1 MMTKRHS
8 LAAILTIVPVLLSGC
23 SKPRSD
29 GPIAA
34 SVIGA
39 APEIRDPDRQPLATA
54 DAALIGAT
62 AQGLVRFDAAG
73 QIEPGVALRWAVS
86 DDGLYYTFR
95 IEPGGPIDAEAAAR
109 RLRRAVSSAS
119 RNPLKPVL
127 GAIDEIVA
135 VTPEVIEI
143 RLHAPRPN
151 LLQLLAQPELALITA
166 RGSTGPM
173 RIAERK
179 AGLMLLTPIDA
190 DAPPGE
196 TPRGQVQLR
205 SERAALAVARFAS
218 GQAAVVLGGTFVD
231 LPILRAAKLADRVIR
246 FDPVLGLFGL
256 AFTDT
261 SGFAGSVEY
270 RRALAMA
277 IDREALTARF
287 DVQGWRGTTTL
298 LPDGVADLPTPARP
312 DWIDTPLDQRRA
324 IAAEAIAR
332 WTEAEG
338 APPVIRVA
346 LPEGPGSSLL
356 LAALRRDWRA
366 IGVMTERVA
375 ADAPAD
381 LRLIDAV
388 APADIGSW
396 YLRRFTC
403 AFSRV
408 CSEQAD
414 TALIAAR
421 DATTLAERARY
432 LSEADARLTEI
443 TAYIPLASPLRWS
456 LADPR
461 GGLQP
466 NARGVHPLNHLR
478 RE

>member
-1 MMTKRHS
+1 MRRR
-8 LAAILTIVPVLLSGC
+8 LATLLLVLPLVLAGC

-29 GPIAA
+29 GLIVV
-34 SVIGA
+34 SVIGG
-39 APEIRDPDRQPLATA
+39 APELRDPDRRPLAA
-54 DAALIGAT
+54 PDAALIGAT

-73 QIEPGVALRWAVS
+73 QIEPGVARRWAVS
-86 DDGLYYTFR
+86 DDGLYYIFR

-109 RLRRAVSSAS
+109 RLRRAIAAAS

-135 VTPEVIEI
+135 VTPEVVEI

-151 LLQLLAQPELALITA
+151 LLQLLAQPELALIT
-166 RGSTGPM
+166 GKGGTGPM
-173 RIAERK
+173 RIARRET
-179 AGLMLLTPIDA
+179 GVLLLTPVDA
-190 DAPPGE
+190 EAVPAGEPPS
-196 TPRGQVQLR
+196 GQVRLR
-205 SERAALAVARFAS
+205 GERAALAVARFAA
-218 GQAAVVLGGTFVD
+218 GEAAAVLGGTFAD
-231 LPILRAAKLADRVIR
+231 LPIARAANLGDRVVR

-256 AFTDT
+256 AFADT

-277 IDREALTARF
+277 IDRDALTRRF
-287 DVQGWRGTTTL
+287 DVPAWRSSATL
-298 LPDGVADLPTPARP
+298 LPVGVPDLPTPARP

-324 IAAEAIAR
+324 IAAEAVSR
-332 WTEAEG
+332 WTTAEG
-338 APPVIRVA
+338 AAPIVRVA
-346 LPEGPGSSLL
+346 LPDGPGSNLL
-356 LAALRRDWRA
+356 FAALRRDWRA
-366 IGVMTERVA
+366 IGVTTERVA

-381 LRLIDAV
+381 LRLIDLV

-403 AFSRV
+403 TFSRV

-421 DATTLAERARY
+421 DAATLSERARF
-432 LSEADARLTEI
+432 LGEADARLAEI
-443 TAYIPLASPLRWS
+443 SAYIPLAMPLRWS
-456 LADPR
+456 LADPA

-466 NARGVHPLNHLR
+466 NARAVHPLNHLR
-478 RE
+478 RD

>member
-1 MMTKRHS
+1 MIRTRP
-8 LAAILTIVPVLLSGC
+8 AALLLMIPVLLTGC

-29 GPIAA
+29 GPIAV
-34 SVIGA
+34 SVIGG
-39 APEIRDPDRQPLATA
+39 APELRDPDRQPLSAT
-54 DAALIGAT
+54 DAVLVGAT
-62 AQGLVRFDAAG
+62 AQGLVRFDANG
-73 QIEPGVALRWAVS
+73 QIEPGVAVRWAVS

-95 IEPGGPIDAEAAAR
+95 IDPEGAIDAEAAAR
-109 RLRRAVSSAS
+109 RLRRAISAAS

-151 LLQLLAQPELALITA
+151 LLQLLAQPELALIT
-166 RGSTGPM
+166 GKGGTGPM
-173 RIAERK
+173 RVAAREP
-179 AGLMLLTPIDA
+179 GVLLLTPVDGDA
-190 DAPPGE
+190 APAGE
-196 TPRGQVQLR
+196 PPRGQVRLR
-205 SERAALAVARFAS
+205 GERAALAIARFALGRS
-218 GQAAVVLGGTFVD
+218 AAVLGGTFVD
-231 LPILRAAKLADRVIR
+231 LPAVRAADVGERVLR

-256 AFTDT
+256 VFTDT

-277 IDREALTARF
+277 IDREALTGRYQVPA
-287 DVQGWRGTTTL
+287 WRATATL
-298 LPDGVADLPTPARP
+298 LPDGVPDLPTPARP
-312 DWIDTPLDQRRA
+312 DWIDTPIDQRRA
-324 IAAEAIAR
+324 IAAEAVAR

-338 APPVIRVA
+338 APPVVRVA
-346 LPEGPGSSLL
+346 LPEGPGSGLL
-356 LAALRRDWRA
+356 FAALRRDWRA
-366 IGVMTERVA
+366 IGVVTERVA
-375 ADAPAD
+375 ANAPAD
-381 LRLIDAV
+381 LRLIDVV

-421 DATTLAERARY
+421 DAVTLAERARY
-432 LSEADARLTEI
+432 LGEADARLAEI
-443 TAYIPLASPLRWS
+443 SAYIPLAAPLRWS

-466 NARGVHPLNHLR
+466 NVRGVHPLNHLR